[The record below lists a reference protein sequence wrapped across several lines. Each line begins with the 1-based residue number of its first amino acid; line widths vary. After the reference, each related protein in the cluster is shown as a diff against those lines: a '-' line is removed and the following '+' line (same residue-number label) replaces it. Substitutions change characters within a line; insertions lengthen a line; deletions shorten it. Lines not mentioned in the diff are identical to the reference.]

1 MRATTGRPN
10 GNAHR
15 AQLQRIDASSFARQ
29 RVLALH
35 LFAKAFARVLLAARA
50 ASRAVDSAPSALHEA
65 AERRRNAQAPVCFAS
80 DDARRRLRRQQALRG
95 VGGIET
101 AHNAEPTA
109 VDIGGKRFE
118 RAKLLRR
125 RGRGVS
131 VRCRARTGGAARR
144 TTNIDGT

>member
-35 LFAKAFARVLLAARA
+35 LFAKAFARVLLAAGARRHAPSTA
-50 ASRAVDSAPSALHEA
+50 ASALHEA
-65 AERRRNAQAPVCFAS
+65 AERRRNAQAPVCFAR
-80 DDARRRLRRQQALRG
+80 DHARRRRQQALRG

-109 VDIGGKRFE
+109 VDVGGKRFE
-118 RAKLLRR
+118 RAELLRR
-125 RGRGVS
+125 RGCGVS